1 MRPRRLDV
9 AFLLAF
15 VLLSGMSNA
24 QRRSVKPRG
33 PRALAVV
40 EFPESGK
47 PRLIPVAIL
56 VDGKFYDAGIYKATP
71 EPMAL
76 EPGTVYEVARSGEA
90 QGLFVVTRPMQARGH
105 WVAGGDWKPAGA
117 EEAKPKASAA
127 AASSEDDRPPVLR
140 KPGQPRTEQPPAS
153 TSGPP
158 PVLQKPAAEPPPQAT
173 ESKIP
178 NQADEDASRPHLRR
192 NATPGASQLR
202 DSSVEAAQAP
212 AVKNA
217 PLASTTPV
225 LKEELVAI
233 SDAEPD
239 QPHNYRFDWLPEE
252 RRRLQRTAEA
262 LARTAL
268 EKYARARTSHMPG
281 QLENVQ
287 VRTFNLD
294 FSNTPYVVITAS
306 APALEAKV
314 AASTRKW
321 QPAQAAA
328 PGPQSEAGFRFYVA
342 VVAREGINGNLQPV
356 LQSTTDSTRLDAF
369 SRLELVDA
377 VDADADGRAE
387 LLFRETSDLGRAYK
401 LYRIMGEHAT
411 ELFTGGVVE

>member
-1 MRPRRLDV
+1 
-9 AFLLAF
+9 
-15 VLLSGMSNA
+15 MSNA

-117 EEAKPKASAA
+117 EEAKPKASAPA

-140 KPGQPRTEQPPAS
+140 KPGQQRTEQPPAS
-153 TSGPP
+153 TSGPPPAADKDTP

-202 DSSVEAAQAP
+202 DSGVEAAQAP

-217 PLASTTPV
+217 PLASSTPV
-225 LKEELVAI
+225 VKEELVAI

-239 QPHNYRFDWLPEE
+239 QPHNYRFDWRPEE

-281 QLENVQ
+281 QLEDVQ
-287 VRTFNLD
+287 VHAFNLD

-314 AASTRKW
+314 AASTRKR

-328 PGPQSEAGFRFYVA
+328 PEPQSDAGFRFYVA

-387 LLFRETSDLGRAYK
+387 LLFRETSDLGRVYK

-411 ELFTGGVVE
+411 ELFSGGVVE